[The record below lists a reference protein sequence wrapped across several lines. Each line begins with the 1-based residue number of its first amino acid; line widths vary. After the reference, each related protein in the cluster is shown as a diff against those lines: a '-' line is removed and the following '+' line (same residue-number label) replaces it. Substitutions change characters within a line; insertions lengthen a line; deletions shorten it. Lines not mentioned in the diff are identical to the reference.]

1 MLRRLA
7 TLNESCRGWLLGV
20 GVLVA
25 AGTLVLPV
33 LVIGPDRM
41 PPGLLLAAASGCAA
55 LIGIGRQAIDVF
67 VLRLIATG
75 IFVAFGWAAGGALLQ
90 GNSMCP
96 DLYQCDLITIALVF
110 LASAT
115 SPVLPHAPLPSSIL
129 WNP

>member
-7 TLNESCRGWLLGV
+7 ALNESYRGWLLGV

-41 PPGLLLAAASGCAA
+41 PAGLLLAAASGCAV

-96 DLYQCDLITIALVF
+96 DLYPCHLITIALA
-110 LASAT
+110 L
-115 SPVLPHAPLPSSIL
+115 LPAALPPALTLPSHPLSQV
-129 WNP
+129 

>member
-7 TLNESCRGWLLGV
+7 ALNESYRGWLLGV

-41 PPGLLLAAASGCAA
+41 PPGLLLAAASGCAV
-55 LIGIGRQAIDVF
+55 LIGIGRQAIYVF

-75 IFVAFGWAAGGALLQ
+75 IFLAFGWPSGPPLLQ
-90 GNSMCP
+90 ANS
-96 DLYQCDLITIALVF
+96 I
-110 LASAT
+110 
-115 SPVLPHAPLPSSIL
+115 SPNLPHYDPIPI
-129 WNP
+129 P